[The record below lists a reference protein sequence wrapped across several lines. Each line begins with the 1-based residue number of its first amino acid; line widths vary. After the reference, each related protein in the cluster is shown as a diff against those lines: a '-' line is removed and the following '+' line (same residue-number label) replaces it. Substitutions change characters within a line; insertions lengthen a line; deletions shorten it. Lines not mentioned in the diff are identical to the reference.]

1 MDEEDNERYKLE
13 TARNQL
19 ESYIYKCKELSWEDD
34 IEDFTKPD
42 ELSQLKELSSEL
54 SEWLEDH
61 MDSGKTQDFVD
72 QKEKLQKV
80 AGPIFFR
87 RSELSQRPVQVENL
101 QTALKAT
108 KQIVEFLD
116 SKLNETLISEEE
128 FEKFRKELDGIQR
141 WFEETSEQQSK
152 LQKSD
157 DPVLLISDLK
167 QKVKNL
173 KKLAKAID
181 PTKRMKPKQKE
192 TKKSEKVP
200 EFTEAE
206 LENLKKSGLSKEDI
220 EKLLK
225 EIKDKQPKGTPSATS
240 ESPEPTENEEYQ
252 HPEL

>member
-1 MDEEDNERYKLE
+1 MDMEDEERYTLE

-42 ELSQLKELSSEL
+42 ELSQLKDVSSEL

-61 MDSGKTQDFVD
+61 MDSAKTQDFVD

-101 QTALKAT
+101 QIAIKAT
-108 KQIVEFLD
+108 QQIVEFLD
-116 SKLNETLISEEE
+116 AKLNETLIAEEE
-128 FEKFRKELDGIQR
+128 FGKFKKEFESIQK
-141 WFEETSEQQSK
+141 WFEETNEKQSK
-152 LQKSD
+152 LEKSD

-173 KKLAKAID
+173 KKLAKAVD

-192 TKKSEKVP
+192 PKKAEKMP

-206 LENLKKSGLSKEDI
+206 LENLKKSGLSKEDL

-225 EIKDKQPKGTPSATS
+225 DIKDKQPKGTPSVTV
-240 ESPEPTENEEYQ
+240 ESPQPTETEEYQ